1 MIQDLNL
8 RMDYQIT
15 LTTSGQ
21 STNYIDTLAPAD
33 AMPAGILA
41 MWKVLCYTTPV
52 CGTGSTLV
60 ITLQGCPNKLF
71 DSNAVTLSAT
81 AALVAP
87 NIYAQTANI
96 APPDYVPSTQPGVA
110 PSALGPVLVWIAI
123 PINCPQFLRTGY
135 VIGGTGNFA
144 SIGLTSE
151 IILDGDKLLSN
162 NFPTQGADVK

>member
-21 STNYIDTLAPAD
+21 STNFIDTLAPAD
-33 AMPAGILA
+33 AMPAGSLA
-41 MWKVLCYTTPV
+41 MWKVLCYTAPV
-52 CGTGSTLV
+52 AGTGATLT
-60 ITLQGCPNKLF
+60 ITLQTCANNLF
-71 DSNAVTLSAT
+71 DSNAVTLAAT
-81 AALVAP
+81 SALVAP
-87 NIYAQTANI
+87 NIKAQTANI
-96 APPDYVPSTQPGVA
+96 APPDYAPWPYTPIST
-110 PSALGPVLVWIAI
+110 ALGPVLIWVAI
-123 PINCPQFLRTGY
+123 PVGCQQFLRTGY

-162 NFPTQGADVK
+162 NFPIQGSDIK

>member
-21 STNYIDTLAPAD
+21 STYYIDTLAPAD
-33 AMPAGILA
+33 AMPAGSLA

-52 CGTGSTLV
+52 AGTGATLV
-60 ITLQGCPNKLF
+60 ISLQGSPNALF

-87 NIYAQTANI
+87 NIQAQTANI
-96 APPDYVPSTQPGVA
+96 APPDYVPSTQPGAV
-110 PSALGPVLVWIAI
+110 SAVLGPVLVWLVL
-123 PINCPQFLRTGY
+123 PVGVQQFLRTGY

-151 IILDGDKLLSN
+151 IILDGDKLLNN
-162 NFPTQGADVK
+162 NFPVQGADVK